1 MAIIGALAKGL
12 AKGGGRAVASN
23 IMGRKKTVKPSAIAP
38 RQGAQGQ
45 QQGQRKGSALVKSP
59 TTAITKAMA
68 PIQKVSTGPVAKG
81 DYLAIIHEKVLTIEK
96 IVTGVYKAEKDNLK
110 AEKQAEKDDD
120 RKNKEQR
127 LETKDKK
134 PEKKKPSLKQLPKLG
149 VFGWLKRF
157 IGNILMGLFLSK
169 MVDFAGLLPKIVRT
183 IDSVTT
189 FLADFG
195 ILMVNALTTF
205 ADWGIKAYNFTFG
218 AIEKVSGTLFGEN
231 ADKVVGL
238 IDTALFLTTAIA
250 ASMAVESLMGDDGG
264 DFSSK
269 KPGRRGSPGV
279 TQGRGGRGPRPRIP
293 GTGPRV
299 TGGGGGLKIPKFPRL
314 PFGGVVRGLA
324 GPFINTLLA
333 IWDFSS
339 RKSAGQTNVQAGA
352 GTGGGILGGIAGAA
366 LAATLFPE
374 PFSSAA
380 GLITLGIL
388 GSLGYAFGGAGA
400 DKLTG
405 ADKVGQYQE
414 GGRVRRKKVRR
425 GIDIRK
431 KKRKKIRLA
440 RPTREIMAPLPTVD
454 EKKLDPDD
462 VGKNNREWWDFLGWA
477 GTGNAEKPLGQGGK
491 ILAEK
496 TTKVGN
502 ELGKNDY
509 FGPILRVASKLILDQ
524 DITSRD
530 YSNIG
535 RGINLLVDDGI
546 VKNKVGT
553 LGYNQGGLAENL
565 PQLDVTD
572 WVSKTFEDTLR
583 DDLKKKYLPNSS
595 YGSTSG
601 PGSTPGSRDSVT
613 GEMVPGSSSGA
624 RHGSPEMKAL
634 LDVLAYAEGT
644 LTNRNGA
651 TGPAGYSTWA
661 GYQMHG
667 PSDLTGLTIQEV
679 HDLQTSF
686 MKAGKTAMTGSAVVG
701 RYQFKD
707 LLEHYAPQAGLSGG
721 DLFSPENQD
730 KMAIEEIRK
739 RAGITTEMLKNQGV
753 TQGYLDKLAPIWASM
768 PYSPKGGGSYYG
780 GQPSKPAGELKDF
793 YKQRLGIQISEQQ
806 ARADIIEPG
815 LPETPEMQAGS
826 SGYTVTRSGQTI
838 TNFSQLPAHHTYQRS
853 KDGRGALVQ
862 DFTLYKNKKFFG
874 IPVPSPVSGKVSWA
888 GSAGGGGNWVELMSD
903 SGQKVELGHFDK
915 IGVKAGQT
923 VKAFSTSLGTQGFT
937 GNIRPKN
944 KDGTHVHMQAPDEVM
959 KRYVNTLAKYQY
971 GGLVRGPG
979 GIDNVPA
986 MLTAGEIIIDVDS
999 AGPARNLLLA
1009 MNQASDKAG
1018 IIKAIRDYAPYDARA
1033 EQTIMVPEV
1042 SEDVPQVLPSGG
1054 SSSTTLLPILM
1065 GSSNP
1070 FEFLEYQG

>member
-1 MAIIGALAKGL
+1 VGLLSSALGEGAFQLRKIGKGL
-12 AKGGGRAVASN
+12 EGGAKQRYEEKGPLDP
-23 IMGRKKTVKPSAIAP
+23 RKPLDWLLY
-38 RQGAQGQ
+38 QGA
-45 QQGQRKGSALVKSP
+45 RFVN
-59 TTAITKAMA
+59 
-68 PIQKVSTGPVAKG
+68 
-81 DYLAIIHEKVLTIEK
+81 H
-96 IVTGVYKAEKDNLK
+96 NL
-110 AEKQAEKDDD
+110 
-120 RKNKEQR
+120 N
-127 LETKDKK
+127 
-134 PEKKKPSLKQLPKLG
+134 G
-149 VFGWLKRF
+149 
-157 IGNILMGLFLSK
+157 
-169 MVDFAGLLPKIVRT
+169 
-183 IDSVTT
+183 
-189 FLADFG
+189 
-195 ILMVNALTTF
+195 
-205 ADWGIKAYNFTFG
+205 
-218 AIEKVSGTLFGEN
+218 
-231 ADKVVGL
+231 
-238 IDTALFLTTAIA
+238 
-250 ASMAVESLMGDDGG
+250 
-264 DFSSK
+264 
-269 KPGRRGSPGV
+269 
-279 TQGRGGRGPRPRIP
+279 
-293 GTGPRV
+293 
-299 TGGGGGLKIPKFPRL
+299 
-314 PFGGVVRGLA
+314 
-324 GPFINTLLA
+324 
-333 IWDFSS
+333 
-339 RKSAGQTNVQAGA
+339 
-352 GTGGGILGGIAGAA
+352 
-366 LAATLFPE
+366 
-374 PFSSAA
+374 
-380 GLITLGIL
+380 LGIL
-388 GSLGYAFGGAGA
+388 LDIVGAPFRYAIELISFGIMALLGDTEGMKKQRKNLAKFDARVREGIRQLLNVATLGFGFKDKGSFGNIFGDNEATKEMVA
-400 DKLTG
+400 KM
-405 ADKVGQYQE
+405 QE
-414 GGRVRRKKVRR
+414 GGKVKGSGKGKVQR
-425 GIDIRK
+425 GIKTKK

-440 RPTREIMAPLPTVD
+440 RPTREVMAPLPTVD

-524 DITSRD
+524 DITSKD

-535 RGINLLVDDGI
+535 RGINLLVDDGL
-546 VKNKVGT
+546 VKNKIGV

-707 LLEHYAPQAGLSGG
+707 LLEYYAPQAGLSGG

-739 RAGITTEMLKNQGV
+739 RAGITTEMLKTQGV

-768 PYSPKGGGSYYG
+768 PYSPKGGASYYG

-838 TNFSQLPAHHTYQRS
+838 SNFSQLPPHHTYQRS
-853 KDGRGALVQ
+853 NDGRGALVQ

-888 GSAGGGGNWVELMSD
+888 GPAGGGGNWVELMSD

-1033 EQTIMVPEV
+1033 
-1042 SEDVPQVLPSGG
+1042 
-1054 SSSTTLLPILM
+1054 
-1065 GSSNP
+1065 
-1070 FEFLEYQG
+1070 